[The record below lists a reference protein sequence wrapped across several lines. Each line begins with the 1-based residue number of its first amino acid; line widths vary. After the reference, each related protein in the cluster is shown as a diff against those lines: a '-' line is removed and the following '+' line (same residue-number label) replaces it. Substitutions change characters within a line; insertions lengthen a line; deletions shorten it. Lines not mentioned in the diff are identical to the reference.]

1 MNKILL
7 LSAALLFSSSLVKA
21 QSGRE
26 TIDLSGEGW
35 HLLVDK
41 QAPWRNDHLYP
52 PSEIKDLSLLPVN
65 APTGGWGVLNAAN
78 MAVRVPGSVAEYTNH
93 NPQPR
98 PEHFLGVSWW
108 YRTIDVP
115 ANLNDKRVVLNFE
128 SVRFRAE
135 VYLDGKLVAYDVV
148 GDSPFSADITDA
160 VKNGG
165 KHTLAVRVTNP
176 GGQYHW
182 QDYAGFKW
190 GKYEMPAGRGFGG
203 ITGLVDMNITDK
215 VYIDDIYMQN
225 TAASDSVNAIVTIY
239 NEVKDKKNQVKPGK
253 YDLTF
258 IVKEKNTGKVVVS
271 RQAKKVLVG
280 DSTVYQMPL
289 KLIGARL
296 WSVESPSL
304 YTCEVQV
311 SKGKTL
317 VDNDQRTFGFRSFVL
332 DGIGSNAMPRLNGKR
347 MQLRTA
353 ISWGFF
359 PVTGIS
365 PEPEMAEKQIKTAK
379 AMGLNMLNFHR
390 CIGKPTIL
398 NAADSLGLLYFEEP
412 GAWQLGYKSPF
423 TREILNEK
431 LRRMIKRD
439 RSHPS
444 LVIYCLINEMGG
456 VTTRNKAIMDQ
467 RKADLAVAHTYDPSR
482 TMVLTS
488 GWASTEDAEEDSKAH
503 FRPFDD
509 KMYMKGWWDNHR
521 AAGPMTWQE
530 DFYESPTKGLMY
542 STNNTEIYM
551 RGEEGAL
558 TSPPRLQLIHDE
570 LVKTGRKGWDG
581 DTWEMQY
588 QKALAFFNEKGL
600 AKNFGSLDNW
610 TRSLGD
616 ISFEHQGRRIQGMR
630 MWNQGDIY
638 AINGW
643 EEHMYDNN
651 SGVVDL
657 HRNPKGNLSTLTR
670 YTQPLYVAVAPRKQI
685 VKPNDRVAVDFYI
698 VNEKD
703 LKGDYTL
710 KMSMK
715 TPAGQV
721 IWSQQS
727 ACQVKGGDVFGQLLS
742 ENMQV
747 PTATADG
754 MYRIEA
760 TLLDGNSKEIARGY
774 DDVLVVDDSEA
785 LKGRG
790 AIYAYKDD
798 KIAAYYQKKTG
809 KALPAFTKKTG
820 KLDWLIINRSL
831 LDSPALID
839 KKYFRNVKVTWFSD
853 DDYRA
858 KAGEEKDEW
867 INRSFADGAQPASC
881 LPANNAFSV
890 RWEGE
895 LVPDETGQYLLAL
908 QSNRGVRLWVD
919 NVQLIDNIGNKKE
932 TLEKTPV
939 VLEAGKPVKIRI
951 EYRQQP
957 NSGYIQFQ
965 WARPSATSI
974 SCEDILKRV
983 EKDGTKLIILGEAN
997 TWMKDVAEKTGLKYD
1012 GCYNVGKNWVGG
1024 TQFVTEHP
1032 VLNGLPTNMGMNWP
1046 YQAVVRDGDH
1056 RFSFRMHGEK
1066 LIAGAYK
1073 NTPFDLGTTLGEIP
1087 YGKGKIL
1094 FSGLDIIDNL
1104 ENPAGPAMV
1113 ARKLFANFI
1122 NY

>member
-1 MNKILL
+1 MNKMLL
-7 LSAALLFSSSLVKA
+7 LSAVLLLTPSMMNA
-21 QSGRE
+21 QNGRQ
-26 TIDLSGEGW
+26 TIHLSGGGW
-35 HLLVDK
+35 HLMVDK
-41 QAPWRNDHLYP
+41 NAPWRNDHLYP
-52 PSEIKDLSLLPVN
+52 PLEIKDLSLLPVN
-65 APTGGWGVLNAAN
+65 APTGGWGALNASN
-78 MAVRVPGSVAEYTNH
+78 MAVKVPGSVAEYTNH

-115 ANLNDKRVVLNFE
+115 ANLKDKRVVLNFE

-165 KHTLAVRVTNP
+165 KHQLAVRVTNP

-182 QDYAGFKW
+182 QDYASFQW

-203 ITGLVDMNITDK
+203 ITGTVDMEITDK
-215 VYIDDIYMQN
+215 TYIDDIYMQN
-225 TAASDSVNAIVTIY
+225 TAVADSVNAIVTLY
-239 NEVKDKKNQVKPGK
+239 NKENNKKKFNLELTVRDKK
-253 YDLTF
+253 
-258 IVKEKNTGKVVVS
+258 TGDVVLS
-271 RQAKKVLVG
+271 QQLKKVQLG
-280 DSTVYQMPL
+280 DSTTFSVPL
-289 KLIGARL
+289 KLANAKL
-296 WSVESPSL
+296 WSVDSPSL
-304 YTCEVQV
+304 YTCEVKLMQ
-311 SKGKTL
+311 GKTL
-317 VDNDQRTFGFRSFVL
+317 ADNSTQTFGFRSFVL
-332 DGIGSNAMPRLNGKR
+332 DGIGKNAMPRLNGKR
-347 MQLRTA
+347 MQLRSA

-365 PEPEMAEKQIKTAK
+365 PEPEMATKQILTAK
-379 AMGLNMLNFHR
+379 SMGMNMLNFHR
-390 CIGKPTIL
+390 CIGKPTVL
-398 NAADSLGLLYFEEP
+398 NAADSLGLVYLEEP

-444 LVIYCLINEMGG
+444 LVVYCLINEMGG

-467 RKADLAVAHTYDPSR
+467 RKADMAVAHTYDPSR

-488 GWASTEDAEEDSKAH
+488 GWASTEDKEEDSKAH

-542 STNNTEIYM
+542 SSNNTEIYM

-558 TSPPRLQLIHDE
+558 TSPPRLQMIHDE

-630 MWNQGDIY
+630 MLNQGDIY

-670 YTQPLYVAVAPRKQI
+670 YTQPLYVAVAPRKQV
-685 VKPNDRVAVDFYI
+685 VKPNDKVGVDFYI

-710 KMSMK
+710 NMRMK
-715 TPAGQV
+715 TPDGKE

-727 ACQVKGGDVFGQLLS
+727 TCQVKGGDVFGQLLN
-742 ENMQV
+742 ENMQI

-760 TLLDGNSKEIARGY
+760 QLVDAQGKEVTLGY
-774 DDVLVVDDSEA
+774 DEVLVVNDQEA
-785 LKGRG
+785 LKGKG

-798 KIAAYYQKKTG
+798 KIASYYQKKTG

-831 LDSPALID
+831 LDSPSLID
-839 KKYFRNVKVTWFSD
+839 KKYFRNMKVTWFGD
-853 DDYRA
+853 DDFRV
-858 KAGEEKDEW
+858 KSGEEKEEW
-867 INRSFADGAQPASC
+867 INRSFVDGAQPASC
-881 LPANNAFSV
+881 LPANNAFSI

-895 LVPDETGQYLLAL
+895 LVPDESGQYLLAL

-932 TLEKTPV
+932 NLEKTPV

-957 NSGYIQFQ
+957 NSGYIQMQ

-997 TWMKDVAEKTGLKYD
+997 TWMKDIAEKAGLKYE

-1032 VLNGLPTNMGMNWP
+1032 VLSGLPTNVGMNWP

-1073 NTPFDLGTTLGEIP
+1073 NTPFDLGTSLGEIP

-1113 ARKLFANFI
+1113 ARKLFANMI